1 MDAVAYRAFLELEE
15 RHWWMRGR
23 RSVYLGLLA
32 HSLGGARVRRA
43 LDLGAGMGA
52 FLPGLSQIAE
62 QVVYTDVSSE
72 GVATCRERGFTRG
85 ALASGYSLPFADAS
99 FGLVCMFDAIEH
111 IEDDARAM
119 REVARILEPGGRV
132 FVSVPA
138 YQFLYANNDRIA
150 QHFRRYTRGSL
161 RRVFEQAGL
170 VVERNTHAN
179 VFLFPAILPAVLGI
193 KLVEKVLVKDPDPK
207 HTNLSYR
214 MPGPLNEALYRTFAA
229 ELPLSRRF
237 DWPIGHSI
245 AALARKR

>member
-23 RSVYLGLLA
+23 RRVYLGLLEHA
-32 HSLGGARVRRA
+32 LSGARVHRA

-52 FLPGLSQIAE
+52 FLPGLSKIAE

-72 GVATCRERGFTRG
+72 SLATCRQRGFTRG

-99 FGLVCMFDAIEH
+99 FGLVCMFDALEH

-150 QHFRRYTRGSL
+150 QHFRRYTRRSL
-161 RRVFEQAGL
+161 RRAFEQAGL
-170 VVERNTHAN
+170 AVERNTHAN

-193 KLVEKVLVKDPDPK
+193 KLVERVLVKDPDPK

-214 MPGPLNEALYRTFAA
+214 MPGPLNEALYRAFAA
-229 ELPLSRRF
+229 ELPATRRF

-245 AALARKR
+245 AALARKA